1 MGKCCREIE
10 VRIKISRLH
19 FTIMRRIF
27 DKNVFYYN
35 NISIKKKKNTRKRN
49 SFLAKEKGKK
59 ETCESF
65 NSSFMH
71 ERFNERCLT
80 RVRIVR
86 VNEIV
91 LSKIEKN
98 FDPILLP
105 KI

>member
-1 MGKCCREIE
+1 MYFI
-10 VRIKISRLH
+10 II
-19 FTIMRRIF
+19 IF
-27 DKNVFYYN
+27 QLK
-35 NISIKKKKNTRKRN
+35 KKKKNTRKRN